1 MTHPIAPARG
11 SFFAALATCATRR
24 ARVALMFAA
33 AAFIALSPSTA
44 SAQAG
49 VLRGTVTDSAGRG
62 LRDVEVLSINTD
74 RSTRTDENG
83 RFTLSKL
90 PWGQQVIM
98 ARLPGYRAAEQ
109 AVTML
114 DEKTPPV
121 SFVLYR
127 NVQLVDT
134 VRITSHDGC
143 PAYDISGFAC
153 RKRAGVGQFRG
164 EEEIA
169 ALRPYFWADMFE
181 GLEGFRRTPVADP
194 RMEGRRDWQIEST
207 TGWRCLAEGWNGR
220 EKTAADELVRPKDIV
235 AIEHYDVYEKVPA
248 AYKRLAWP
256 RDQEKPCALVMYWT
270 RDFVEREQR
279 RP

>member
-11 SFFAALATCATRR
+11 SFIAALATCA
-24 ARVALMFAA
+24 AALLFA
-33 AAFIALSPSTA
+33 FPQSTV

-62 LRDVEVLSINTD
+62 LRDVEVLSINSD

-121 SFVLYR
+121 SFVLHR
-127 NVQLVDT
+127 NVQLIDT
-134 VRITSHDGC
+134 VRITSHDVC
-143 PAYDISGFAC
+143 PAYDISGFEC
-153 RKRAGVGQFRG
+153 RQRAGVGQFRG

-181 GLEGFRRTPVADP
+181 GLVGFRRTPVADP
-194 RMEGRRDWQIEST
+194 RLEGRRDWQVEST

-270 RDFVEREQR
+270 RDFVEHEKR
-279 RP
+279 RR